1 MYLLISRIRLTLHEK
16 LRFTGLRLKWQRFV
30 TIALVALLACG
41 LLTSC
46 IRDPLPP
53 LRVGAGI
60 WTGYESLYL
69 ARSLGYYDVKSLR
82 LVDYPNNSE
91 IMRAFRNHDLDVATL
106 TTYEALVLAET
117 MSKIKIILVMDSSNG
132 ADVILGQPELTDLQA
147 IQSKR
152 VGVES
157 GALGAFMLTR
167 ALEQANI
174 DTKAVDVVS
183 LGASEH
189 ENAFQKKD
197 IDAVVT
203 YEPNRSKLLAIGAN
217 MLFDSSKIPNEIL
230 DILVVHEELLES
242 RPEALQSLVQGHFN
256 ALSYLAKN
264 PDDGAR
270 RVAPREGVTV
280 EQFLDALK
288 GISLPNATE
297 NQKLLSLGNQEVLQ
311 RVERVS
317 EFMHKTNLLRSS
329 VSLTSLFSDRFVR
342 DVQVRDVQVRD
353 VQAK

>member
-1 MYLLISRIRLTLHEK
+1 MSSFIFWIRQFQCLWSDWRR
-16 LRFTGLRLKWQRFV
+16 LRWQRF
-30 TIALVALLACG
+30 ASLMLLTLLTCG

-69 ARSLGYYDVKSLR
+69 ARSLGYYDTKSLR

-117 MSKIKIILVMDSSNG
+117 MAKIKIILVMDSSNG
-132 ADVILGQPELTDLQA
+132 ADVILGQPELTELQA

-167 ALEQANI
+167 ALEHAKI

-189 ENAFQKKD
+189 EKAFQKKD
-197 IDAVVT
+197 VDAVVT

-217 MLFDSSKIPNEIL
+217 MLFDSSKIPDEIL
-230 DILVVHEELLES
+230 DVLVVHEELLEQ
-242 RPEALQSLVQGHFN
+242 RPEVLQNLVQGHFK
-256 ALSYLAKN
+256 ALKYLAEN
-264 PDDGAR
+264 PRDGAQ
-270 RVAPREGVTV
+270 RVAPREGMTAD
-280 EQFLDALK
+280 QFIEALK
-288 GISLPNATE
+288 GISLPDAAE
-297 NQKLLSLGNQEVLQ
+297 NQQLLSLQNHDMLQ
-311 RVERVS
+311 RVQRVS
-317 EFMHKTNLLRSS
+317 EFMHKTNLLRST

-342 DVQVRDVQVRD
+342 DVQP
-353 VQAK
+353 